1 MKSYTFLIVAAAFF
15 GAATVSCN
23 SHKSEEKQE
32 ISFTV
37 VHHAQNYRLDGSASS
52 YQIDSD
58 LVYLCEARL
67 LMPSDLCGHNPDTLR
82 SAILKVGFDTIGEY
96 HGRILE
102 ESMLHAAAEFGF
114 APVAIDDTIVGNN
127 DGCFIVDGDV
137 RDMTN
142 RTLAYAV
149 TRSTYQPYA
158 AHGMYTTTYLN
169 YDLEQGRLFSLGD
182 IVTSDGMKQLP
193 DILARTA
200 RTMRGM
206 IGATQL
212 EALPADS
219 NFYVDLRGNIVF
231 VYQPYEI
238 ASYAQG
244 IIEIPLQAYRITDM
258 LTPYG
263 ISVLLGTDNE

>member
-1 MKSYTFLIVAAAFF
+1 MKSKTLLIAAAVLL

-23 SHKSEEKQE
+23 SNRTDEEPA
-32 ISFTV
+32 ISFSV
-37 VHHAQNYRLDGSASS
+37 VHHVQNYRLEGSASA
-52 YQIDSD
+52 YQLDSD

-67 LMPSDLCGHNPDTLR
+67 LMPSDLAGHNPDTLC
-82 SAILKVGFDTIGEY
+82 SAILKVGFDTIGQY
-96 HGRILE
+96 HGRVMDE
-102 ESMLHAAAEFGF
+102 AMLHAAAELGF
-114 APVAIDDTIVGNN
+114 TPVAVNDTVVGDN

-137 RDMTN
+137 REMTN

-169 YDLEQGRLFSLGD
+169 YDLKQGRLFNLTD
-182 IVTSDGMKQLP
+182 LVTPDGIKQLP
-193 DILARTA
+193 AILASTA
-200 RTMRGM
+200 ASMRGF

-212 EALPADS
+212 DALPADN
-219 NFYVDLRGNIVF
+219 NFYVDLRGNLVF

-244 IIEIPLQAYRITDM
+244 IIEIPLQSYRLTDM

-263 ISVLLGTDNE
+263 LSILLGTDNE